1 MSRPRFL
8 PDNFTLALIATVLL
22 ATFLPCSGQTA
33 VVFEWVT
40 NIGIGL
46 LFFLHGAKLS
56 RQAII
61 AGMTHW
67 RLHLLVFACTFVM
80 FPLLGLA
87 LKPALSPM
95 VTPELY
101 LGILFLCALPAT
113 VQSSI
118 AFTSLARGNVPAAVC
133 SASVSSLLGVFLTP
147 LLVKLLLGAEGET
160 GNALDAI
167 GKITLQ
173 LLVPFIAGQVLRR
186 WIGAWVER
194 NKPVLRYV
202 DQGSILLVVYTAFSA
217 AVIQGL
223 WHEVPWLALLGLTVA
238 CCVILALALVLT
250 TVLARRLGFSKEDEI
265 TIVFCG
271 SKKSLATGVPMAKV
285 LFATSA
291 VGPMVLPLMLFH
303 QIQLMV
309 CAVLAQRYARRRD
322 DAAAAL
328 AEAREDT
335 RLMFQDSRLLPWKR
349 VIDNVGLGLRGDW
362 RAKALQALRAVGL
375 AERANEWPA
384 ALSGGQKQRVALAR
398 ALIHEPRLLLLDE
411 PLGALDALTRIEM
424 QQLIEGLWRE
434 HGFTVLLVTHDVSEA
449 VAVADR
455 VILIE
460 DGEIGLDLPVEL
472 PRPRSRGSARLA
484 ALEAE
489 VLNRVLAQPELP
501 PQPEPVSPLP
511 TQLRWAL

>member
-1 MSRPRFL
+1 MCSPILQSVPMSRPRFL

-186 WIGAWVER
+186 WIGTWVER

-328 AEAREDT
+328 AEAPRAERENE
-335 RLMFQDSRLLPWKR
+335 RSRPQGRLLRSDAAQR
-349 VIDNVGLGLRGDW
+349 VGVRRVTNSS
-362 RAKALQALRAVGL
+362 AAVGWMPMVSSNACL
-375 AERANEWPA
+375 VAPA
-384 ALSGGQKQRVALAR
+384 FIATAIPWRISPASAPTMWQPSTLSSWASTTSFIRVFSWSSVRVSFIGRKRLSKIFTLCPALSASSSVRPTVPMLG
-398 ALIHEPRLLLLDE
+398 RLN
-411 PLGALDALTRIEM
+411 T
-424 QQLIEGLWRE
+424 
-434 HGFTVLLVTHDVSEA
+434 A
-449 VAVADR
+449 VG
-455 VILIE
+455 INL
-460 DGEIGLDLPVEL
+460 
-472 PRPRSRGSARLA
+472 
-484 ALEAE
+484 
-489 VLNRVLAQPELP
+489 
-501 PQPEPVSPLP
+501 
-511 TQLRWAL
+511 